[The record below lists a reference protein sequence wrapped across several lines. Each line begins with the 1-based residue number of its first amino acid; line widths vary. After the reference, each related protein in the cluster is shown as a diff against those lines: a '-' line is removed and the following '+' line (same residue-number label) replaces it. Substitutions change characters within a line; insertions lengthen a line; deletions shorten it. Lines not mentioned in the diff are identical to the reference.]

1 MIIKKLI
8 LKNFKS
14 HKNTTIEFNK
24 GITIIVGENGVG
36 KSSIL
41 EGITYALF
49 KKSTL
54 NQNDLISLDKNNEQ
68 KSTMSVTLLFEEN
81 GNDYKVIRTNSLSS
95 SNSKLYK
102 GKKLIAQG
110 NSEVNRE
117 LNHIINMDMDLFL
130 NAIYIRQ
137 GEIAD
142 LVSKKPSER
151 KKLIGKFL
159 NIEDLEKAW
168 EKMLK
173 IINIYENKKN
183 KLNGMFISKSDT
195 SAELLEKESDL
206 VELSED
212 LKTFSNIKEEKEK
225 KVDEILKIKES
236 LDKQKTNYILLLNSI
251 TNEKFN
257 LQKMKNNKLDLVNEY
272 DMIVENEKEYKEI
285 EKKIKNI
292 DYDEYNDII
301 IDLKSENKSYD
312 NTNLPLEE
320 SLSEISEIENRCP
333 ICQSEISDEK
343 KKDLIDYYQKTI
355 DENNNKIEI
364 NEKKIKDY
372 NQKINEWKKYN
383 GRYIELKTLI
393 KDKYNVKKK
402 IKDLEKDIET
412 AENEIAFKEKEIKE
426 IKYDKN
432 EYERISSKEE
442 RLNNEITDYL
452 EKIGITKGKISNTEN
467 QIEKLRNDLKEL
479 EKIETEIDNLK
490 RYIDLLHKFR
500 FLYSRDGIQNELRK
514 ISKNIIQE
522 NTNKYF
528 EKFNFDYS
536 SLMIDDDFE
545 VSLFRDNTEV
555 GMNMVS
561 GGEKIAIAVA
571 LRLGITKTIA
581 QGNIDCIFLDEP
593 TIHLDDVRIEELNNL
608 LLNMNIIPQMI
619 IVTHNH
625 KLESLA
631 DTLIRVEKTDG
642 VSMLK

>member
-1 MIIKKLI
+1 MILKKLI

-54 NQNDLISLDKNNEQ
+54 NQNDLITLDKNNEQ
-68 KSTMSVTLLFEEN
+68 KSTMSVTLFFEEN
-81 GNDYKVIRTNSLSS
+81 GNEYKIVRTNSLSS
-95 SNSKLYK
+95 SNSKLFK

-110 NSEVNRE
+110 NSEVNKE
-117 LNHIINMDMDLFL
+117 LNYIINMDMDLFL

-159 NIEDLEKAW
+159 NIEDLEKTW
-168 EKMLK
+168 EKMPK
-173 IINIYENKKN
+173 VINTYEKEKD

-195 SAELLEKESDL
+195 SAELSERESDL
-206 VELSED
+206 IELTED

-225 KVDEILKIKES
+225 IVSEILKTKES
-236 LDKQKTNYILLLNSI
+236 LDKEKTKYIVLLNSI

-257 LQKMKNNKLDLVNEY
+257 LQKMKNNKLNLVKEY
-272 DMIVENEKEYKEI
+272 NTIVENEKEYQEI

-292 DYDEYNDII
+292 NYDEYNDII
-301 IDLKSENKSYD
+301 IDLKSENKSFD
-312 NTNLPLEE
+312 NTNLSLEE
-320 SLSEISEIENRCP
+320 SLDEISEIENKCP

-355 DENNNKIEI
+355 DENNIKIEI

-402 IKDLEKDIET
+402 IKDLEKLLDNDSIYSIITTSDIKAIISKYNGLEEYLSSVYKLDYYNDKEGFAIELSTLEVNEFDVKELQSKIKKRFVREFIIET
-412 AENEIAFKEKEIKE
+412 V
-426 IKYDKN
+426 
-432 EYERISSKEE
+432 
-442 RLNNEITDYL
+442 
-452 EKIGITKGKISNTEN
+452 GI
-467 QIEKLRNDLKEL
+467 
-479 EKIETEIDNLK
+479 
-490 RYIDLLHKFR
+490 Y
-500 FLYSRDGIQNELRK
+500 
-514 ISKNIIQE
+514 
-522 NTNKYF
+522 
-528 EKFNFDYS
+528 
-536 SLMIDDDFE
+536 
-545 VSLFRDNTEV
+545 
-555 GMNMVS
+555 
-561 GGEKIAIAVA
+561 
-571 LRLGITKTIA
+571 
-581 QGNIDCIFLDEP
+581 
-593 TIHLDDVRIEELNNL
+593 
-608 LLNMNIIPQMI
+608 
-619 IVTHNH
+619 
-625 KLESLA
+625 
-631 DTLIRVEKTDG
+631 DTLNQVVLYCEFCD
-642 VSMLK
+642 

>member
-1 MIIKKLI
+1 MILKKLI

-54 NQNDLISLDKNNEQ
+54 NQNDLITLDKNNEQ
-68 KSTMSVTLLFEEN
+68 KSTMTVTLFFEEN
-81 GNDYKVIRTNSLSS
+81 GNEYKIVRTNSLSS
-95 SNSKLYK
+95 SNSKLFK

-110 NSEVNRE
+110 NSEVNKE
-117 LNHIINMDMDLFL
+117 LNYIINMDMDLFL

-159 NIEDLEKAW
+159 NIEDLEKTW
-168 EKMLK
+168 EKMPK
-173 IINIYENKKN
+173 VINTYEKEKD

-195 SAELLEKESDL
+195 SAELSERESDL
-206 VELSED
+206 IELTED

-225 KVDEILKIKES
+225 IVSEILKTKES
-236 LDKQKTNYILLLNSI
+236 LDKEKTKYIVLLNSI

-257 LQKMKNNKLDLVNEY
+257 LQKMKNNKLNLIKEY
-272 DMIVENEKEYKEI
+272 DTIVENEKEYQEI

-292 DYDEYNDII
+292 NYDEYNDII
-301 IDLKSENKSYD
+301 IDLKSENKSFD
-312 NTNLPLEE
+312 NTNLSLEE
-320 SLSEISEIENRCP
+320 SLDEISEIENKCP

-355 DENNNKIEI
+355 DENNIKIEI

-402 IKDLEKDIET
+402 IKDLEKDIEDT
-412 AENEIAFKEKEIKE
+412 ENEIASKEKEIKE

-432 EYERISSKEE
+432 EYEKISAEE
-442 RLNNEITDYL
+442 ESLNNEITDYL

-467 QIEKLRNDLKEL
+467 QIERLRNDLKEL
-479 EKIETEIDNLK
+479 EKIEIEIDNLK
-490 RYIDLLHKFR
+490 RYIDLLQKFR

-536 SLMIDDDFE
+536 SLMINDDFE
-545 VSLFRDNTEV
+545 VSLFRDNSEV
-555 GMNMVS
+555 SMNMVS

-608 LLNMNIIPQMI
+608 LVNMNIIPQMI

-625 KLESLA
+625 KLENLA

>member
-1 MIIKKLI
+1 MILKKLI

-54 NQNDLISLDKNNEQ
+54 NQNDLITLDKNNEQ

-95 SNSKLYK
+95 SNSKLHK

-110 NSEVNRE
+110 NSEVNKE

-173 IINIYENKKN
+173 VINTYENKKN

-195 SAELLEKESDL
+195 SVELSEKESDL
-206 VELSED
+206 IELSED

-225 KVDEILKIKES
+225 KVDEILKIKKS
-236 LDKQKTNYILLLNSI
+236 LDKQKTKYILLLNSI

-257 LQKMKNNKLDLVNEY
+257 LQKMKNNKLDLVKEY
-272 DMIVENEKEYKEI
+272 DMIVENEEEYKEI

-301 IDLKSENKSYD
+301 IDLKSENKSFD
-312 NTNLPLEE
+312 NTNLSLEE

-393 KDKYNVKKK
+393 KDKYNVKKR
-402 IKDLEKDIET
+402 IKDLEKDIED
-412 AENEIAFKEKEIKE
+412 AENEIASKEKEIKE

-432 EYERISSKEE
+432 EYERICSKEE
-442 RLNNEITDYL
+442 SLNNEITDYL
-452 EKIGITKGKISNTEN
+452 EKIGIIKGKISNTES

-479 EKIETEIDNLK
+479 EKIEIEIDNLK

-625 KLESLA
+625 KLENLA